1 MSPPLVDIGVNLAH
15 ASFREDRAAV
25 VERALAAGVAQ
36 QIITGTNERASEAA
50 SAIARTRPGVLFAT
64 AGVHPHNAKECAPRT
79 LATLRALWG
88 SAEVV
93 ALGECGLD
101 FNRNFSPPPVQE
113 KWFDEQLALAVDLGA
128 PVFLHERDAH
138 LRFVAI
144 VREHHARLSGGV
156 VHCFTGTWEE
166 ARAYLDLGLDLGITG
181 WICDE
186 RRGLHLREVVARVPL
201 DRLMIETDA
210 PFLTPRDLRPRPQR
224 NEPAFLPHVLRA
236 VATALGKP
244 EIEVAAATTANARR
258 LFPKL
263 YAAGAAF
270 APPSTSAIE

>member
-15 ASFREDRAAV
+15 ASFRKDRDEVLDRAIAS
-25 VERALAAGVAQ
+25 GVAQ
-36 QIITGTNERASEAA
+36 LIITGTSERSSEEA
-50 SAIARTRPGVLFAT
+50 SALAKRRPGVLFAT

-79 LATLRALWG
+79 LVSLRALCG
-88 SAEVV
+88 SPEVA

-113 KWFDEQLALAVDLGA
+113 KWFDEQLALAADMKM

-138 LRFVAI
+138 QRFAAI
-144 VREHHARLSGGV
+144 LGEHRPHLVGGV

-166 ARAYLDLGLDLGITG
+166 ARAYLDMDLDLGITG

-186 RRGLHLREVVARVPL
+186 RRGQHLREVVARVPL

-210 PFLTPRDLRPRPQR
+210 PFLAPRDLRPRPQR
-224 NEPAFLPHVLRA
+224 NEPALLPHVLRA
-236 VATALGKP
+236 VASAMGKP
-244 EIEVAAATTANARR
+244 PAEVAAATTANARR
-258 LFPKL
+258 LFPKI
-263 YAAGAAF
+263 AV
-270 APPSTSAIE
+270 

>member
-15 ASFREDRAAV
+15 ASFRKDRDEV
-25 VERALAAGVAQ
+25 LGRAIASGVAQ
-36 QIITGTNERASEAA
+36 LIITGTNERASEEA
-50 SAIARTRPGVLFAT
+50 SALAKRRPGVLFAT
-64 AGVHPHNAKECAPRT
+64 AGVHPHNAKECTPRT
-79 LATLRALWG
+79 LVNLRALCG

-113 KWFDEQLALAVDLGA
+113 KWFGEQLALAADMKM

-138 LRFVAI
+138 RRFLAI
-144 VREHHARLSGGV
+144 LGEHRPLLVGGV

-186 RRGLHLREVVARVPL
+186 RRGQHLREVVARVPL

-210 PFLTPRDLRPRPQR
+210 PFLAPRDLRPRPQR
-224 NEPAFLPHVLRA
+224 NEPALLPHVLRA
-236 VATALGKP
+236 VASAAGKP
-244 EIEVAAATTANARR
+244 AAEVAAATTVNARR
-258 LFPKL
+258 LFAKI
-263 YAAGAAF
+263 A
-270 APPSTSAIE
+270 S

>member
-1 MSPPLVDIGVNLAH
+1 MA
-15 ASFREDRAAV
+15 
-25 VERALAAGVAQ
+25 

-64 AGVHPHNAKECAPRT
+64 AGVHPHNAKECTPRT
-79 LATLRALWG
+79 LATLRALWA

-93 ALGECGLD
+93 AIGECGLD
-101 FNRNFSPPPVQE
+101 FNRNFSPPPAQE

-144 VREHHARLSGGV
+144 VREHWARLRGGV

-201 DRLMIETDA
+201 DRLMVETDA

-224 NEPAFLPHVLRA
+224 NEPALA
-236 VATALGKP
+236 C
-244 EIEVAAATTANARR
+244 RR
-258 LFPKL
+258 
-263 YAAGAAF
+263 
-270 APPSTSAIE
+270 